1 MEENKVSTEAFID
14 EEKAELPVAEAKPD
28 DSTEVKQA
36 EEEFQKVAPISE
48 GEALK
53 TKSASKKWLIAA
65 LFIAVNVLAILL
77 TAVME
82 FIGDEHPI
90 NVFKVLGTFAENWV
104 WGLGA
109 LILVALSLF
118 FEAGKRF
125 VFLQS
130 TIKKNKPITSMNAA
144 IIVKYYDS
152 ITPLGGGGQPFEIYY
167 LRKKGLPIG
176 IASGIPLVSYALNKI
191 AYVFVSL
198 IALMIYGFGEVG
210 IFIKVLC
217 LVGLSINLVIPTA
230 IVMFALMPRFS
241 SGVARLIS
249 KVGKKLRLVKN
260 QQEFYEKMTGSFTEY
275 AECIKYFLHKSKI
288 SIIVGF
294 ICSIGYF
301 VALYSLPYFT
311 IRMSGVHDVNWGR
324 IFTYCVICYASITL
338 LPTPGGSGGA
348 ELSFRSIFESY
359 LSGGILFWSMLSWR
373 IFSYYIY
380 IFLGLGLI
388 IYQQVI
394 KLAKHEGKKKK
405 KEVEIKPEDELDL
418 YTPIPAT
425 METAEDDIN
434 TAVPLTV
441 AEATLEPDVEPDE
454 VLPEIL
460 EAEPEE
466 LVSVAEFTA
475 VIESKSTVTIT
486 EERIELQ
493 EKPVEEEHQISIDEL
508 LGESYASQERSS
520 ITSIEELANLNSSSS
535 QDAVIIIPEQS
546 TTEQPTVEQSM
557 TEQPTAEEVKA
568 EQPTAEQPSAE
579 QSMTQHTT
587 TEQPKTE
594 LSTIEVSSVEQSTT
608 EHPSAEEVKAEQPVE
623 ESNLKESST
632 IQQDLEENLLVEQ
645 STTEQPTV
653 EQSSAEQP
661 TVEQPSAEQS
671 MTEQTTTEQP
681 KKELSTIEVSSVEQS
696 TVEQPTVEQSTAE
709 QPTVEQSMTQYTTT
723 EQPVEENN
731 TDVEK
736 PAETDGENE

>member
-1 MEENKVSTEAFID
+1 MEENKAVNEKFIE
-14 EEKAELPVAEAKPD
+14 EEKAELPVAEAKPI
-28 DSTEVKQA
+28 DSTETIQA

-48 GEALK
+48 DEALK

-176 IASGIPLVSYALNKI
+176 IASGVPLVSYALNKI

-198 IALMIYGFGEVG
+198 IALMIYGFGEVS

-217 LVGLSINLVIPTA
+217 LVGLTINLVIPTA

-241 SGVARLIS
+241 SAIARLIS
-249 KVGKKLRLVKN
+249 KIGKKLHLVKN
-260 QQEFYEKMTGSFTEY
+260 QQEFYEKMTGNFTEY

-294 ICSIGYF
+294 ICSIAYF
-301 VALYSLPYFT
+301 VAIYSLPYFT

-394 KLAKHEGKKKK
+394 KLAKREGRKKK
-405 KEVEIKPEDELDL
+405 KEVEIEPEDELDP

-425 METAEDDIN
+425 VETAEDDIN

-441 AEATLEPDVEPDE
+441 AEATLEPDIEVDE
-454 VLPEIL
+454 ILPEIL
-460 EAEPEE
+460 EAEPVEFD
-466 LVSVAEFTA
+466 SVAEFTA

-486 EERIELQ
+486 KEHIEIQ
-493 EKPVEEEHQISIDEL
+493 EKPVVEEHQISMDELL
-508 LGESYASQERSS
+508 LGESGAL
-520 ITSIEELANLNSSSS
+520 EEQIDETNNFSNSSSNEDLNETNLCVEPVLE
-535 QDAVIIIPEQS
+535 QLAVEQLTTEQPAVEYS
-546 TTEQPTVEQSM
+546 TTEQST

-568 EQPTAEQPSAE
+568 EQP
-579 QSMTQHTT
+579 
-587 TEQPKTE
+587 
-594 LSTIEVSSVEQSTT
+594 
-608 EHPSAEEVKAEQPVE
+608 VE
-623 ESNLKESST
+623 ENNLKESST
-632 IQQDLEENLLVEQ
+632 TQQDLEENLLVEQ
-645 STTEQPTV
+645 STTEQ
-653 EQSSAEQP
+653 S
-661 TVEQPSAEQS
+661 
-671 MTEQTTTEQP
+671 TT
-681 KKELSTIEVSSVEQS
+681 
-696 TVEQPTVEQSTAE
+696 EQPTVEQSATE
-709 QPTVEQSMTQYTTT
+709 QPTT
-723 EQPVEENN
+723 EQPTAEEVKAEQPADENN
-731 TDVEK
+731 QTTEN
-736 PAETDGENE
+736 ANQTEGEDE

>member
-1 MEENKVSTEAFID
+1 MEENKASTEAFID

-90 NVFKVLGTFAENWV
+90 NVFKVLGTFAQNWV
-104 WGLGA
+104 WGAGA
-109 LILVALSLF
+109 LILVALSLL

-125 VFLQS
+125 IFLQS

-405 KEVEIKPEDELDL
+405 KEVEIEPEDELDP

-425 METAEDDIN
+425 VETAEDDIN

-441 AEATLEPDVEPDE
+441 AEATLEPDLEPDE

-508 LGESYASQERSS
+508 LGESNASQERSS

-535 QDAVIIIPEQS
+535 QDAVIIIPEQPTVEQS

-557 TEQPTAEEVKA
+557 TQHTTTEQSTTEQPKTELSTIEVSSIEQSTT
-568 EQPTAEQPSAE
+568 EQPTAEQPTVE
-579 QSMTQHTT
+579 QSTTEQSTTEQST

-608 EHPSAEEVKAEQPVE
+608 EQSTTEQP
-623 ESNLKESST
+623 
-632 IQQDLEENLLVEQ
+632 
-645 STTEQPTV
+645 TTEQPTV

-661 TVEQPSAEQS
+661 TVEQPTVEQ
-671 MTEQTTTEQP
+671 
-681 KKELSTIEVSSVEQS
+681 SSVEQ
-696 TVEQPTVEQSTAE
+696 PTAE
-709 QPTVEQSMTQYTTT
+709 EVKA

>member
-546 TTEQPTVEQSM
+546 TTEHPTVEQSSVEQPTVEQPTVEQST
-557 TEQPTAEEVKA
+557 TEQPTVEHPMV
-568 EQPTAEQPSAE
+568 EQPTAE

-594 LSTIEVSSVEQSTT
+594 LSTIEVSSVEQS
-608 EHPSAEEVKAEQPVE
+608 SAEHLTVEQSSAEQPTVE
-623 ESNLKESST
+623 QSMTEQTTTEQPKTELST
-632 IQQDLEENLLVEQ
+632 IEVSSVEQ

-653 EQSSAEQP
+653 EQS
-661 TVEQPSAEQS
+661 
-671 MTEQTTTEQP
+671 TTEQP
-681 KKELSTIEVSSVEQS
+681 
-696 TVEQPTVEQSTAE
+696 TVEQPTVEQSSVE
-709 QPTVEQSMTQYTTT
+709 QPTAEEVKA

>member
-53 TKSASKKWLIAA
+53 TKSASKKWLLAF
-65 LFIAVNVLAILL
+65 LFIAINVLAILL

-90 NVFKVLGTFAENWV
+90 NVFKVLGTFAQNWV
-104 WGLGA
+104 WGAGA
-109 LILVALSLF
+109 LILVALSLL

-176 IASGIPLVSYALNKI
+176 IASGVPLVSYALNKI

-198 IALMIYGFGEVG
+198 IALLIYGFGEVDG
-210 IFIKVLC
+210 FIKILC
-217 LVGLSINLVIPTA
+217 LVGLAFNLIIPTA

-260 QQEFYEKMTGSFTEY
+260 QQEFYERMTGSFTEY

-324 IFTYCVICYASITL
+324 MFTYCVICYASITL

-394 KLAKHEGKKKK
+394 KLAKHKGKKKK

-418 YTPIPAT
+418 YTPIPST
-425 METAEDDIN
+425 VETAEDDIN

-454 VLPEIL
+454 VLSEIL

-508 LGESYASQERSS
+508 LGESNASQERSS

-546 TTEQPTVEQSM
+546 TTEQPTVEQPS
-557 TEQPTAEEVKA
+557 TEEVKA
-568 EQPTAEQPSAE
+568 EQPTVEQSTTEQPTTEQPTVEQSSAEQPTVE

-608 EHPSAEEVKAEQPVE
+608 E
-623 ESNLKESST
+623 
-632 IQQDLEENLLVEQ
+632 
-645 STTEQPTV
+645 QPTV
-653 EQSSAEQP
+653 EQSSAEQSA
-661 TVEQPSAEQS
+661 VEQSSAEQS
-671 MTEQTTTEQP
+671 MTQH
-681 KKELSTIEVSSVEQS
+681 
-696 TVEQPTVEQSTAE
+696 
-709 QPTVEQSMTQYTTT
+709 TTT

>member
-1 MEENKVSTEAFID
+1 MEENKAVNEKFIE
-14 EEKAELPVAEAKPD
+14 EEKAELPVAEAKPI
-28 DSTEVKQA
+28 DSTETIQA

-48 GEALK
+48 DEALK

-217 LVGLSINLVIPTA
+217 LVGLTINLVIPTA

-241 SGVARLIS
+241 SAIARLIS
-249 KVGKKLRLVKN
+249 KIGKKLHLVKN
-260 QQEFYEKMTGSFTEY
+260 QQEFYEKMTGNFTEY

-294 ICSIGYF
+294 ICSIAYF
-301 VALYSLPYFT
+301 VAIYSLPYFT

-394 KLAKHEGKKKK
+394 KLAKREGRNKK
-405 KEVEIKPEDELDL
+405 KEVEIEPEDELDP

-425 METAEDDIN
+425 VETAEDDIN

-441 AEATLEPDVEPDE
+441 AEATLEPDIEVDE
-454 VLPEIL
+454 ILPEIL
-460 EAEPEE
+460 EAEPVEFD
-466 LVSVAEFTA
+466 SVAEFTA

-486 EERIELQ
+486 KEHIEIQ
-493 EKPVEEEHQISIDEL
+493 EKPVVEEHQISMDELL
-508 LGESYASQERSS
+508 LGESGAL
-520 ITSIEELANLNSSSS
+520 EEQIDETNNFSNSSSNEDLNETNLCVEPVLE
-535 QDAVIIIPEQS
+535 QLAVEQL
-546 TTEQPTVEQSM
+546 TTEQPA

-568 EQPTAEQPSAE
+568 EQPA
-579 QSMTQHTT
+579 
-587 TEQPKTE
+587 
-594 LSTIEVSSVEQSTT
+594 
-608 EHPSAEEVKAEQPVE
+608 E

-632 IQQDLEENLLVEQ
+632 TQQDLEENLLVEQ

-653 EQSSAEQP
+653 EQPTTEQP
-661 TVEQPSAEQS
+661 TVEQP
-671 MTEQTTTEQP
+671 TT
-681 KKELSTIEVSSVEQS
+681 
-696 TVEQPTVEQSTAE
+696 EQPTVEQPTAEEVKAE
-709 QPTVEQSMTQYTTT
+709 QPA
-723 EQPVEENN
+723 EENN
-731 TDVEK
+731 QTTEN
-736 PAETDGENE
+736 ANQTEGEDE

>member
-1 MEENKVSTEAFID
+1 MEENKASTEAFID

-28 DSTEVKQA
+28 NSTEVKQA

-53 TKSASKKWLIAA
+53 TKSASKKWLLAL
-65 LFIAVNVLAILL
+65 LFIAINVLAILL

-90 NVFKVLGTFAENWV
+90 NVFKILGTFAQNWV
-104 WGLGA
+104 WGACA
-109 LILVALSLF
+109 LILVALSLL
-118 FEAGKRF
+118 FEASKRF
-125 VFLQS
+125 IFLQS
-130 TIKKNKPITSMNAA
+130 TIKKNKPLTSLNAA
-144 IIVKYYDS
+144 VIVKYYDS

-176 IASGIPLVSYALNKI
+176 IASGVPLVSYALNKI

-198 IALMIYGFGEVG
+198 IALLIYGFGEVDG
-210 IFIKVLC
+210 FIKILC
-217 LVGLSINLVIPTA
+217 LVGLAINLVIPTA

-241 SGVARLIS
+241 SGVAKLIS
-249 KVGKKLRLVKN
+249 KIGKKLRLVKN
-260 QQEFYEKMTGSFTEY
+260 QQEFYEKMTGNFTEY

-324 IFTYCVICYASITL
+324 MFTYCVICYASITL

-394 KLAKHEGKKKK
+394 KIAKHKGKKEKK
-405 KEVEIKPEDELDL
+405 QIEIEPEDELDL

-425 METAEDDIN
+425 VETAEDDIN

-441 AEATLEPDVEPDE
+441 AEATLEPDVNPDE
-454 VLPEIL
+454 LLSEIL

-486 EERIELQ
+486 EEHIELQ
-493 EKPVEEEHQISIDEL
+493 EKPVDDEHQISIDEL
-508 LGESYASQERSS
+508 LGESNPSQESS
-520 ITSIEELANLNSSSS
+520 TIAHTEELTILNSSSS

-546 TTEQPTVEQSM
+546 LTEQIKIEQPTVEVSSVEKSTTEQSM
-557 TEQPTAEEVKA
+557 TEQATVEHSAIEQTKV
-568 EQPTAEQPSAE
+568 EQPT
-579 QSMTQHTT
+579 T
-587 TEQPKTE
+587 
-594 LSTIEVSSVEQSTT
+594 
-608 EHPSAEEVKAEQPVE
+608 
-623 ESNLKESST
+623 
-632 IQQDLEENLLVEQ
+632 
-645 STTEQPTV
+645 
-653 EQSSAEQP
+653 
-661 TVEQPSAEQS
+661 
-671 MTEQTTTEQP
+671 
-681 KKELSTIEVSSVEQS
+681 EQS
-696 TVEQPTVEQSTAE
+696 TVEQPA
-709 QPTVEQSMTQYTTT
+709 T
-723 EQPVEENN
+723 EQTIEEGN
-731 TDVEK
+731 TAAEK
-736 PAETDGENE
+736 PTETDGENE